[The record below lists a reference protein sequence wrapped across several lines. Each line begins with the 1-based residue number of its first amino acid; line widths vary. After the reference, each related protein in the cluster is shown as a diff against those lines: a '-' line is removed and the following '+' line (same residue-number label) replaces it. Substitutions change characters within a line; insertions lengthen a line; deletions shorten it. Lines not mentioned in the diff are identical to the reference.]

1 MDVPNPSS
9 FPSSDEA
16 KEILR
21 KELAPHANVNES
33 EVALEEEIIEL
44 NANAVRELN
53 VEKQIAQEQLNRLID
68 DNQARKRFSQW
79 IFTVTIA
86 WMFCVLMIVVQCARG
101 NFHLSDGVMIALIT
115 TTTANVFGFFYVVVN
130 YLFNRN
136 KST

>member
-1 MDVPNPSS
+1 MDVPNPSK
-9 FPSSDEA
+9 FTSSAEV

-21 KELAPHANVNES
+21 SQLEKKAAEQGSVKD
-33 EVALEEEIIEL
+33 ALVEEIKDVDAEM
-44 NANAVRELN
+44 R
-53 VEKQIAQEQLNRLID
+53 KEQLKRLIA

-79 IFTVTIA
+79 IFAVTVI

-101 NFHLSDGVMIALIT
+101 VFHLTDGVMIALIT

-130 YLFNRN
+130 YLFNRE